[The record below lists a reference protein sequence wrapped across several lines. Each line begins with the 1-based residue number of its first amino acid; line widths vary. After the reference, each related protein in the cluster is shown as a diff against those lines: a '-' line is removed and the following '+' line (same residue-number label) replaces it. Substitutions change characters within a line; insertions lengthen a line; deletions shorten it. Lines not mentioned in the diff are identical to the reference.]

1 MMWATQALGAY
12 RAQPPGHTPLP
23 GYLGQGGDL
32 LVLFSSSL
40 PPFLNS
46 CFSHLSVD
54 TTYIPYVSPISRARV
69 NVFGIFRV
77 VTTTTVNLRTF
88 VSPQGEAPCLSA
100 VFPPPQPRA
109 ITNRFFCL
117 CRFAYS
123 GHFVYMGSY
132 SVWSFVTGVCH
143 VA

>member
-1 MMWATQALGAY
+1 MTLVTQALGAY

-32 LVLFSSSL
+32 LVLCSL
-40 PPFLNS
+40 SLLPFLNS
-46 CFSHLSVD
+46 SFSRLSVNII
-54 TTYIPYVSPISRARV
+54 YIPYVSPISRARF

-88 VSPQGEAPCLSA
+88 ASPQWETPCLSA

-117 CRFAYS
+117 YRFAYS
-123 GHFVYMGSY
+123 GHFVYTWDHIVSGPS
-132 SVWSFVTGVCH
+132 
-143 VA
+143 